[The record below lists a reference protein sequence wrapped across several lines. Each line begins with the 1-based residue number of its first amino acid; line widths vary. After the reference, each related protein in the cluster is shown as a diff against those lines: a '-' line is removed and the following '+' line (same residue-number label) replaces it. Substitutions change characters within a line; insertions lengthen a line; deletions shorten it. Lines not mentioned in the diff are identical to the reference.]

1 LSSATAPP
9 RVRFDNGG
17 DFIHETR
24 LEVDAYLAGEK
35 VGRRGRFALYRKAPI
50 AIGLMVVA
58 WSVLIFAGP
67 GLLLGVLAL
76 GVLAFG
82 AMLTAFSVQHDANH
96 GAYFGRRRYDHLVG
110 WSSDALLGYSSYV
123 WRVKH
128 NVAHHTYT
136 NVAGYDDDI
145 DQEPFLRLV
154 PGHQRR
160 WWYRLQFVYI
170 WALYGL
176 FTLRMQFMGDY
187 RALISGRVG
196 QSNVRRPRGWALVG
210 YVTGKVLFLTWIV
223 VIPLLVYPWWVV
235 LAAIVGVSCV
245 TGVVVAVTFQL
256 AHCVEEATFTTPE
269 ALAAERRVWAVHEVE
284 STVNFCPRNR
294 FLTWF
299 LGGLN
304 FQIEH
309 HLFPR
314 VPHVHYPHI
323 SSIVRRKA
331 AEHGIRYTVHDS
343 LAAAL
348 ASHVRHLRRMGQAGL
363 PVEMEMG

>member
-1 LSSATAPP
+1 M
-9 RVRFDNGG
+9 
-17 DFIHETR
+17 
-24 LEVDAYLAGEK
+24 DAYLAGDK
-35 VGRRGRFALYRKAPI
+35 VDRRGRFGLYHKAPI
-50 AIGLMVVA
+50 AIGLMLVA
-58 WSVLIFAGP
+58 WSVLIFANP
-67 GLLLGVLAL
+67 GLLVGVLAL

-110 WSSDALLGYSSYV
+110 WSSDALLGYSSYI

-145 DQEPFLRLV
+145 DQEPFLRLQ
-154 PGHQRR
+154 PGARAALVLPPAVHLHLGAVRPVHAAHAVHGRLPRAHQRP
-160 WWYRLQFVYI
+160 
-170 WALYGL
+170 
-176 FTLRMQFMGDY
+176 
-187 RALISGRVG
+187 
-196 QSNVRRPRGWALVG
+196 RRPEQRPSSARLGARRATWPARSIFLAWI
-210 YVTGKVLFLTWIV
+210 LF
-223 VIPLLVYPWWVV
+223 IPLLVYPWWVV
-235 LAAIVGVSCV
+235 LAAIVGVSCI
-245 TGVVVAVTFQL
+245 TGVVVALTFQL
-256 AHCVEEATFTTPE
+256 AHCMEEATFTTPE
-269 ALAAERRVWAVHEVE
+269 ELAEERRIWAVHEVE

-304 FQIEH
+304 YQIEH

-323 SSIVRRKA
+323 ASIVRRKA
-331 AEHGIRYTVHDS
+331 AEHGIRYTVHDT
-343 LAAAL
+343 LAAAVG
-348 ASHVRHLRRMGQAGL
+348 SHVRHLRRMGQAGL